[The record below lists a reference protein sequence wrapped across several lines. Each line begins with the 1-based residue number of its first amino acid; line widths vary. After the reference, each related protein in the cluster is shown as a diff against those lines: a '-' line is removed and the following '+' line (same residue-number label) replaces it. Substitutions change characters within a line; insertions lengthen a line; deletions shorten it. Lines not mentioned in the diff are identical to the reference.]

1 MGNMQK
7 ILIGIFLSGVL
18 LGGIGTGIAVGEFSS
33 LSYGGR
39 KRIGEENLVTREM
52 DFSLPMD
59 GKTVILGYH
68 GYRDGWKG
76 SLVEDS
82 SVPAGIVRFEITYNE
97 EVIEPSLEYIE
108 YEEEP
113 MQPEES
119 WEENL
124 EEEGS
129 EPGAEESQGFKEPLE
144 AESEESQEELLWDEE
159 TEEEQGEE
167 DEAEKDGDSK
177 EPVYGGELYLETRY
191 KGNDFELFMENKD
204 RILAELRQK
213 TLSSYDIVYLTQIT
227 VRVNPETREYVKDL
241 FFTH

>member
-97 EVIEPSLEYIE
+97 EVIEPSLDYIE
-108 YEEEP
+108 YEEELV
-113 MQPEES
+113 QPEEP

-124 EEEGS
+124 EEGI
-129 EPGAEESQGFKEPLE
+129 EPGEEESQGLKEPLE
-144 AESEESQEELLWDEE
+144 AESEESQEELLRDGE
-159 TEEEQGEE
+159 TEEEQG
-167 DEAEKDGDSK
+167 EAEKDGDSK

-227 VRVNPETREYVKDL
+227 VRVNPETRGYVKDL

>member
-59 GKTVILGYH
+59 GRTVILGYH

-97 EVIEPSLEYIE
+97 EVIEPSLDYIE
-108 YEEEP
+108 YEEELV
-113 MQPEES
+113 QPEEP

-124 EEEGS
+124 EEGI
-129 EPGAEESQGFKEPLE
+129 EPGEEESQGLKEPLE
-144 AESEESQEELLWDEE
+144 AESEESQEELLRDGE

-167 DEAEKDGDSK
+167 DEAEKDGGSK

-227 VRVNPETREYVKDL
+227 VRVNPETRGYVKDL